1 MPRRRRWIVLLIAA
15 AVFAAVLTPV
25 VFDLSPQ

>member
-1 MPRRRRWIVLLIAA
+1 MPRRRRWIALLIAA
-15 AVFAAVLTPV
+15 VILAAVLTPV